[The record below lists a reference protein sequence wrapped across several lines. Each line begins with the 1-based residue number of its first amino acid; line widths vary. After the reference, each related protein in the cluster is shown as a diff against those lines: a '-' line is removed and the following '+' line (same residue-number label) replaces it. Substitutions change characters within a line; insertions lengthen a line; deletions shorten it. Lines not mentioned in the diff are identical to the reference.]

1 MQIELANPRGFC
13 AGVERAIQ
21 TVEEALTRYGIPIYV
36 RHAVVHNRSVVENL
50 SERGVVFVED
60 LDEVPDKATV
70 ILSAHG
76 VSRAVIKESSRRR
89 LNVYDA
95 TCPLVTKVH
104 AEVRRFRS
112 EGKEVVMIGHAGHP
126 EVEGTLGQCDSGIY
140 LVEDLNGVNELQVT
154 NPASLAYVTQTT
166 LSVDDTTRIV
176 TALRMRFPAID
187 GPRKGDICYATQN
200 RQDAIRSIAQRADVV
215 LVLGSPTSSN
225 SNRLREV
232 AAESGADAHLIDD
245 VSEIQPEWLE
255 GCELVG
261 VTAGASAPE
270 SLVVDV
276 IDQLVVL
283 GGELVTAIA
292 REDEG
297 VTFSVPVPRGN
308 RQL

>member
-36 RHAVVHNRSVVENL
+36 RHAVVHNRSVVADL

-60 LDEVPDKATV
+60 LDEVPDNATV

-140 LVEDLNGVNELQVT
+140 LVEDLNGVNELQVK

-176 TALRMRFPAID
+176 TALRIRFPAID

>member
-36 RHAVVHNRSVVENL
+36 RHAVVHNRSVVADL

-140 LVEDLNGVNELQVT
+140 LVEDLNGVNELQVK

-245 VSEIQPEWLE
+245 VSEIQPEWLD

>member
-36 RHAVVHNRSVVENL
+36 RHAVVHNRAVVADL
-50 SERGVVFVED
+50 SERGVIFVED

-140 LVEDLNGVNELQVT
+140 LVEDLNGVNELQVK

>member
-36 RHAVVHNRSVVENL
+36 RHAVVHNRSVVADL
-50 SERGVVFVED
+50 SERGVIFVED

-126 EVEGTLGQCDSGIY
+126 EVEGTIGQCDSGIY
-140 LVEDLNGVNELQVT
+140 LVEDLNGVNELQVK

-245 VSEIQPEWLE
+245 VSEIQPEWLD

>member
-36 RHAVVHNRSVVENL
+36 RHAVVHNRSVVADL

-76 VSRAVIKESSRRR
+76 VSRAVIKESSRRW

-140 LVEDLNGVNELQVT
+140 LVEDLNGVNELQVK

-187 GPRKGDICYATQN
+187 GPRRGDICYATQN

>member
-36 RHAVVHNRSVVENL
+36 RHAVVHNRSVVADL

-140 LVEDLNGVNELQVT
+140 LVEDLNGVNELQVK

-187 GPRKGDICYATQN
+187 GPRRGDICYATQN

>member
-36 RHAVVHNRSVVENL
+36 RHAVVHNRSVVADL

-140 LVEDLNGVNELQVT
+140 LVEDLNGVNELQVK

-176 TALRMRFPAID
+176 TALRIRFPTID

>member
-36 RHAVVHNRSVVENL
+36 RHAVVHNRSVVADL
-50 SERGVVFVED
+50 SERGVIFVED

-76 VSRAVIKESSRRR
+76 VSRAVIEESSRRR

-140 LVEDLNGVNELQVT
+140 LVEDLNGVNELQVK

>member
-36 RHAVVHNRSVVENL
+36 RHAVVHNRSVVADL
-50 SERGVVFVED
+50 SERGVIFVED

-140 LVEDLNGVNELQVT
+140 LVEDLNGVNELRVK

>member
-36 RHAVVHNRSVVENL
+36 RHAVVHNRSVVADL

-140 LVEDLNGVNELQVT
+140 LVEDLNGVNELQVKS
-154 NPASLAYVTQTT
+154 PVSLAYVTQTT

>member
-36 RHAVVHNRSVVENL
+36 RHAVVHNRSVVADL

-140 LVEDLNGVNELQVT
+140 LVEDLNGVNELQVK

-176 TALRMRFPAID
+176 RALRMRFPAID

-308 RQL
+308 R

>member
-21 TVEEALTRYGIPIYV
+21 TVEEALMRYGIPIYV
-36 RHAVVHNRSVVENL
+36 RHAVVHNRSVVADL
-50 SERGVVFVED
+50 SERGVIFVEN

-140 LVEDLNGVNELQVT
+140 LVEDLNGVIELQVK

-245 VSEIQPEWLE
+245 VSEIQPEWLD

>member
-21 TVEEALTRYGIPIYV
+21 TVEDALTRYGIPIYV
-36 RHAVVHNRSVVENL
+36 RHAVVHNRSVVADL

-60 LDEVPDKATV
+60 LDEVPDNATV

-76 VSRAVIKESSRRR
+76 VSRAVIKEASSRR

-104 AEVRRFRS
+104 AEVRRFRA

-126 EVEGTLGQCDSGIY
+126 EVEGTIGQCDSGIY
-140 LVEDLNGVNELQVT
+140 LVEDLNGVTELQVK

-176 TALRMRFPAID
+176 SALRIRFPAID

-276 IDQLVVL
+276 IDQLVAL
-283 GGELVTAIA
+283 GGELVTALA

-297 VTFSVPVPRGN
+297 VSFSVPVPRGN
-308 RQL
+308 R

>member
-36 RHAVVHNRSVVENL
+36 RHAVVHNRSVVADL
-50 SERGVVFVED
+50 SERGVIFVED

-140 LVEDLNGVNELQVT
+140 LVEDLNGVYELQVKS
-154 NPASLAYVTQTT
+154 PASLAYVTQTT

-176 TALRMRFPAID
+176 TALRIRFPAID

-245 VSEIQPEWLE
+245 VSEIKPEWLE

>member
-36 RHAVVHNRSVVENL
+36 RHAVVHNRSVVADL
-50 SERGVVFVED
+50 SERGVIFVED

-104 AEVRRFRS
+104 AEVRHFRS

-140 LVEDLNGVNELQVT
+140 LVEDLNGVNELQVK

-176 TALRMRFPAID
+176 TALRIRFPAID

-245 VSEIQPEWLE
+245 VSEIQPEWLD

>member
-36 RHAVVHNRSVVENL
+36 RHAVVHNRSVVADL

-140 LVEDLNGVNELQVT
+140 LVEDLNGVNELQVK

-176 TALRMRFPAID
+176 TALRIRFPAID
-187 GPRKGDICYATQN
+187 GPRRGDICYATQN

>member
-36 RHAVVHNRSVVENL
+36 RHAVVHNRSVVADL
-50 SERGVVFVED
+50 SERGVIFVED

-140 LVEDLNGVNELQVT
+140 LVEDLNGVNELQVK

-176 TALRMRFPAID
+176 TALRIRFPTID

-245 VSEIQPEWLE
+245 VSEIQPQWLE

>member
-36 RHAVVHNRSVVENL
+36 RHAVVHNRSVVADL
-50 SERGVVFVED
+50 SERGVIFVED

-140 LVEDLNGVNELQVT
+140 LVEDLNGVNELQVK

-176 TALRMRFPAID
+176 TALRIRFPAID

>member
-36 RHAVVHNRSVVENL
+36 RHAVVHNRSVVADL

-140 LVEDLNGVNELQVT
+140 LVEDLNGVNELQVK

-187 GPRKGDICYATQN
+187 GPRRGDICYATQN
-200 RQDAIRSIAQRADVV
+200 RQDAIRSMAQRADVV